1 MSQIHYCFIAKDP
14 GMVVF
19 ETIVAKDLSSQPSA
33 QRAAFRREI
42 SDRLHAIEQQVNNTD
57 ASDLEQGFI
66 MRNTGALDSNAKVVT
81 CNNFTKG
88 FLNGDVK
95 LTVLSNTVYIG
106 CVSDAG
112 FSDDKA
118 GRFSATRTGK
128 PQNYLMKSISEYFGN
143 GHRSSATRPSSLSA
157 VSRVLSIAGITLSRM
172 YSASLS
178 PSAAGWEALAFSN
191 TRSRLTNSS
200 ADDFSSL
207 ASEVIPASLHSA
219 R

>member
-118 GRFSATRTGK
+118 GRFLDDLRAEFSKMYQGRLSLIKGQTNLTANVYDK
-128 PQNYLMKSISEYFGN
+128 PFNQ
-143 GHRSSATRPSSLSA
+143 
-157 VSRVLSIAGITLSRM
+157 
-172 YSASLS
+172 
-178 PSAAGWEALAFSN
+178 AF
-191 TRSRLTNSS
+191 
-200 ADDFSSL
+200 
-207 ASEVIPASLHSA
+207 
-219 R
+219 

>member
-19 ETIVAKDLSSQPSA
+19 EVIINKDLSSQPST
-33 QRAAFRREI
+33 QRTAFRREI

-57 ASDLEQGFI
+57 ASDLEQGFVI
-66 MRNTGALDSNAKVVT
+66 RNTGAADAKVVT

-88 FLNGDVK
+88 FLSGDVK

-118 GRFSATRTGK
+118 GRFLEDLRAEFSKMYQGRLSLIKGQTNLTANVYDK
-128 PQNYLMKSISEYFGN
+128 PFK
-143 GHRSSATRPSSLSA
+143 
-157 VSRVLSIAGITLSRM
+157 
-172 YSASLS
+172 
-178 PSAAGWEALAFSN
+178 
-191 TRSRLTNSS
+191 
-200 ADDFSSL
+200 
-207 ASEVIPASLHSA
+207 
-219 R
+219 